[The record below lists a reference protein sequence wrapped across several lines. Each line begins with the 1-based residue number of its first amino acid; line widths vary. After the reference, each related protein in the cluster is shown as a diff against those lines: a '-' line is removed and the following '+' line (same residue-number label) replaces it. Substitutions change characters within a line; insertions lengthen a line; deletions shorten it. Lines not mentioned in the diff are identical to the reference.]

1 MNSGHVEIKRLIWII
16 SGMIKQERI
25 VRIGIEIVVGQLLFE
40 NVELEGINLDKTPYN
55 YYFRNNKN
63 KLVPKSQSW
72 NNMSNKIM

>member
-1 MNSGHVEIKRLIWII
+1 M
-16 SGMIKQERI
+16 
-25 VRIGIEIVVGQLLFE
+25 GQLLFE

-72 NNMSNKIM
+72 NEQQNNVAVDDWIITQRVKYLGIHNAINDKFHLYK